1 MEGRRPSKAG
11 LDSALVF
18 ISKRLREE
26 AKNVSDEALP
36 ERWVELILHLE
47 EKERRAAEASK
58 DDGRSGGASA

>member
-36 ERWVELILHLE
+36 ERWVEPDRC
-47 EKERRAAEASK
+47 RRPMS
-58 DDGRSGGASA
+58 

>member
-26 AKNVSDEALP
+26 AKNVPDEALP

-47 EKERRAAEASK
+47 EKERRANEGSK
-58 DDGRSGGASA
+58 DEA